1 MSKRLLTAQQAIAIS
16 LPEGVIEVIAQ
27 RAAAIVLEQHR
38 EEPVVRWLYGA
49 KAAAAYLGWP
59 AKRVT
64 NKVAAGTLPHHRSGS
79 RLMFSTAELDRCV
92 RDGV

>member
-1 MSKRLLTAQQAIAIS
+1 
-16 LPEGVIEVIAQ
+16 
-27 RAAAIVLEQHR
+27 
-38 EEPVVRWLYGA
+38 VRWLYGA